1 MPHTVDEIR
10 SLLERLPALLDDLSE
25 EVWQNIEHDDPS
37 ELQTGVS
44 FKHRYNRRA
53 DKLRKSAAAFLE
65 LIEDQIVV
73 VEEEDE
79 EKTVLRIKPV
89 QDEADLDQVSEF
101 LSSVQHSESP

>member
-25 EVWQNIEHDDPS
+25 EIWQNIEHDDPS

-53 DKLRKSAAAFLE
+53 DKLRKSAGAFLE
-65 LIEDQIVV
+65 LIEEQIVV
-73 VEEEDE
+73 VDEGEED
-79 EKTVLRIKPV
+79 TALRIKPV
-89 QDEADLDQVSEF
+89 QDDADLDQVSEF